1 MIVLIGIGGEAYD
14 YRIEKGRF
22 THSTALRYE
31 VFADIELEFVATGLH
46 RMTVKQGFV
55 RAAVTIADGR
65 GAQLA
70 PAIQRIK
77 PYIDMRCRPAVC
89 RIKDMRGQAS
99 HCLPRTGDS
108 VQLQQLIATCAKR
121 AQAATVQNIP
131 EPFLER
137 GLAKR

>member
-14 YRIEKGRF
+14 YGIEKGRF
-22 THSTALRYE
+22 TRGAALRVE
-31 VFADIELEFVATGLH
+31 VLADIELEFVATGLH
-46 RMTVKQGFV
+46 RMTVEQGFV
-55 RAAVTIADGR
+55 RAAVIIADGR

-70 PAIQRIK
+70 PTIQRVK

-89 RIKDMRGQAS
+89 RIKDMRGQTS

-137 GLAKR
+137 RFAKR